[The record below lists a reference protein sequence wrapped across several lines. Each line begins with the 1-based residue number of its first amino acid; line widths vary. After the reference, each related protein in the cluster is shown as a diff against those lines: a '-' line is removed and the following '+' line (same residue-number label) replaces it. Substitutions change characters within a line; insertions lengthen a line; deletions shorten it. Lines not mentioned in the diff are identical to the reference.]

1 MPSPCAR
8 AYVTMSSLRPTS
20 DGTPPTFD
28 DFYRDS
34 YRSMVF
40 LARAT
45 TQSAELAEEI
55 VQDAFVQ
62 LYQRWDQVGEP
73 RAFLRHAVISLCTS
87 WVRRT
92 VHARSAPMTAP
103 DESVHDPDTALDIW
117 SALSRLPPRQRAAI
131 VLGYVDD
138 VSERD
143 IAHALGCR
151 VGTVKS
157 TLNRARQ
164 TLRSELSD
172 DRD

>member
-1 MPSPCAR
+1 
-8 AYVTMSSLRPTS
+8 MSAVRPA
-20 DGTPPTFD
+20 PLAFD
-28 DFYRDS
+28 DFYREN

-45 TQSAELAEEI
+45 TQSVGMAEEI

-73 RAFLRHAVISLCTS
+73 RAWLRRAVLSLCTS

-92 VHARSAPMTAP
+92 VRARSVPMIAL
-103 DESVHDPDTALDIW
+103 DESRHDLDASLDIW
-117 SALSRLPPRQRAAI
+117 CALSRLPPRQRAAV
-131 VLGYVDD
+131 VLRYVEDL
-138 VSERD
+138 SERD

-151 VGTVKS
+151 MGTVKS
-157 TLNRARQ
+157 TLSRARQ
-164 TLRSELSD
+164 TLRSELTD